1 MSVRDN
7 KNNFKA
13 ASIKRVNGKP
23 QICAMQYRIFVFQAE
38 LRVTQTVYFDV
49 TINGEEVGRIEIG
62 VFGDVVPKTAKNFV
76 ELATGQH
83 GFGYEDTSFHRV
95 IPQFMIQG
103 KHIYCEQ
110 QTHQFYSMGCYIFCF
125 NTPTKKIHLD
135 I

>member
-1 MSVRDN
+1 
-7 KNNFKA
+7 
-13 ASIKRVNGKP
+13 
-23 QICAMQYRIFVFQAE
+23 MQSRIFVFQAD

-83 GFGYEDTSFHRV
+83 GFGYEGTSFHRV

-103 KHIYCEQ
+103 KHVC
-110 QTHQFYSMGCYIFCF
+110 
-125 NTPTKKIHLD
+125 
-135 I
+135 

>member
-1 MSVRDN
+1 M
-7 KNNFKA
+7 
-13 ASIKRVNGKP
+13 
-23 QICAMQYRIFVFQAE
+23 
-38 LRVTQTVYFDV
+38 
-49 TINGEEVGRIEIG
+49 GRIEIG

-83 GFGYEDTSFHRV
+83 GFGYEGTSFHRV

-125 NTPTKKIHLD
+125 NTPQKRFIWTYSKTCLKWAFKNRQNENLND
-135 I
+135 K